1 MKLEG
6 SVYEKF
12 EELMILT
19 CDMLSEKFDRYTGG
33 QDFGVHVAAMKIGLV
48 GETVYVIADFG
59 GFNIT
64 TKTS

>member
-1 MKLEG
+1 
-6 SVYEKF
+6 
-12 EELMILT
+12 MILT